1 MLPIPPL
8 NKRLK
13 LAARVDYG
21 MHLSSARRDLGAIR
35 STARPTFGHSARMKR
50 FLTVLA
56 SALVLGCA
64 LRPPRLTT
72 RALGCYDVHVQG
84 WSNAAAKVTGFAALP
99 STLALDSVFVVE
111 GGRRV
116 VVTADWLVQGA
127 NRNHTTWGNTLGD
140 WQRLGDSLIFL
151 RSNTGFHELAADS
164 IVVSWSGWGGSLTA
178 YLAPTAFGYSG
189 LAQLQPRPLAKG
201 LPPIFVKLDR
211 RVCS

>member
-1 MLPIPPL
+1 M
-8 NKRLK
+8 K
-13 LAARVDYG
+13 L
-21 MHLSSARRDLGAIR
+21 
-35 STARPTFGHSARMKR
+35 
-50 FLTVLA
+50 FLTVLP

-64 LRPPRLTT
+64 LRPPLLTT

-116 VVTADWLVQGA
+116 IVTADWLVQGA

-151 RSNTGFHELAADS
+151 RSTTGFHELAADS

-178 YLAPTAFGYSG
+178 YLAPTTFGYSG
-189 LAQLQPRPLAKG
+189 LGQLEPRPLAKG